1 MIGQK
6 ELEKSFKVNIMF
18 RLCLKR
24 ESTDG
29 NKQSIACKCVV
40 TTSCEDVWVY
50 FAILALLRFIPE
62 ESILC

>member
-18 RLCLKR
+18 KLCSKS

-29 NKQSIACKCVV
+29 NKQSIAWKCMV
-40 TTSCEDVWVY
+40 TTSCEDIRVS
-50 FAILALLRFIPE
+50 FAFSAL
-62 ESILC
+62 